1 MVGLELQEE
10 LKMPEEVLKFTKTV
24 MLIQCVVG
32 ASFGLVF
39 VLAGEWFMEFEQ
51 WPYHAPVFIRLTG
64 LDFIGMGLLVFLSSR
79 ETEYARVKNVV
90 IMVIFWTVL
99 NSIVFTILHFV
110 HDLPLINWT
119 NIGSYMMF
127 ATLYIMIYIK
137 QKK

>member
-1 MVGLELQEE
+1 
-10 LKMPEEVLKFTKTV
+10 MPEEVLKFTKTV
-24 MLIQCVVG
+24 MLVQCVVG

-39 VLAGEWFMEFEQ
+39 VLAGEWFMEFEN
-51 WPYHAPVFIRLTG
+51 WPYYAPVFIRLTG
-64 LDFIGMGLLVFLSSR
+64 LDFIGMGFLVFLSSR

-110 HDLPLINWT
+110 HDLPFINWT
-119 NIGSYMMF
+119 NIGSYMLF
-127 ATLYIMIYIK
+127 ATLYIIVYIK